1 MAPHASFLT
10 YPGAT
15 RSIPCSLPQP
25 SDCIFVAVH
34 SSSADISPFLLTSAA
49 LPILPPTCPLPVSK
63 IPKSEPERKCISFR
77 IVNQKSNPAHLPSP
91 GARCH
96 QHKGALVS
104 TSTQSC
110 APEDAQT
117 TARALRQSRHT
128 LPAQPTGLLELNC
141 RVHPYAAP
149 AQPQHQRRTAA
160 EEKCTRTTHS
170 RTEAVGRLLLQAGQ
184 SPHPTGR
191 PREEAPVSPTHPCR
205 SHVYQHMKVSSSA
218 NDAREKKSLGN
229 HREL

>member
-110 APEDAQT
+110 ALEDAQT
-117 TARALRQSRHT
+117 TARALRQTHSASAAHGA
-128 LPAQPTGLLELNC
+128 LGIELQGASICCSCPA
-141 RVHPYAAP
+141 AAP
-149 AQPQHQRRTAA
+149 ASTAA

-205 SHVYQHMKVSSSA
+205 SRVYQHMKVSSSA